1 MPLLF
6 SYGTLRDPAVQKA
19 NFGRTLDGRDDS
31 IVGYRLDVLEISDA
45 EVVALSGESHHPI
58 LVATGTPED
67 TVDGSVF
74 ELTDD
79 ELLRADDYEV
89 DDYQRREVPLTSG
102 GTAWAYVS
110 HGP

>member
-19 NFGRTLDGRDDS
+19 TFGRTLAGRADRL
-31 IVGYRLDVLEISDA
+31 VGFRLEMLEIADA

-58 LVATGTPED
+58 LVTGSPDD

-74 ELTDD
+74 ELTDE
-79 ELLRADDYEV
+79 ELRRADEYEV
-89 DDYQRREVPLTSG
+89 DDYRRVEAALASG
-102 GTAWAYVS
+102 GVAWAYVAR
-110 HGP
+110 

>member
-6 SYGTLRDPAVQKA
+6 SYGTLRDPAVQRA
-19 NFGRTLDGRDDS
+19 NFGRTLDGRDDG
-31 IVGYRLDVLEISDA
+31 IVGYRLDVLEIADA
-45 EVVALSGESHHPI
+45 EVVALSGETHHPI
-58 LVATGTPED
+58 LVPGAAGD

-89 DDYQRREVPLTSG
+89 DDYQRVEVPLASG
-102 GTAWAYVS
+102 GHAWVYVAR
-110 HGP
+110 